1 MTENNNFLFNF
12 EKKIFVWEITFIVF
26 KKNFQFFTTL
36 SIHDSWDGKIH
47 KNLRLPRDRFYE
59 VLPR

>member
-12 EKKIFVWEITFIVF
+12 EKKIFVWEITFIVLP
-26 KKNFQFFTTL
+26 L
-36 SIHDSWDGKIH
+36 SVSTIRGMERY
-47 KNLRLPRDRFYE
+47 KNLRLPRDHFNE